1 MNKEFDEKIQEE
13 CFGNDKIDIIPKEDV
28 KEFIKIEDR
37 LLTDLEYGRITMNEF
52 CKERVKLLGEKL
64 CHQKIHYGH

>member
-1 MNKEFDEKIQEE
+1 MKTKEFNLSEKI
-13 CFGNDKIDIIPKEDV
+13 NHSIDFSGENIDVEDV

-64 CHQKIHYGH
+64 CQ